1 MYCTFYAAY
10 KGNSKCHK
18 NTPYL
23 RQTVHSNQLHLI
35 PEFNFITTEAC
46 TLILSH
52 NGKSQFSVL
61 HFFFFFVAFVKSN
74 SILKITL
81 VLCTLNLKWS
91 LLEFKFVLFLAR
103 EVVTSMQM
111 PMKVVLWKVKKRIQ
125 IMMELLKILFTWN
138 IYFIKATKYN
148 ISNTYICKG

>member
-61 HFFFFFVAFVKSN
+61 HFFFFFFFFFFFLVVVVAFVKSN

-81 VLCTLNLKWS
+81 ALCTLNLKWS

-103 EVVTSMQM
+103 EVVTSM
-111 PMKVVLWKVKKRIQ
+111 
-125 IMMELLKILFTWN
+125 
-138 IYFIKATKYN
+138 
-148 ISNTYICKG
+148 